1 MHAVKYISE
10 LKDFLDGDTYKD
22 VENLE
27 ERLNEYKGLFS
38 ILVIQVR

>member
-1 MHAVKYISE
+1 MHTVINFE

-22 VENLE
+22 VEDLE
-27 ERLNEYKGLFS
+27 EKLNEYKGLCV